1 MWYPGSKSGIPCS
14 RCGIHCSRGDIHCS
28 TCIPTVNVVS
38 LAVGEL
44 WYPCSKC
51 GIPAVNVVF
60 PAVDVAATHMWYT
73 LLPPA
78 TLATEHVLELIIGY
92 AILNYSK
99 VICPVVSGSMG
110 RRLSNKVDIL
120 SNKIPGS
127 KCGNKIEFCL
137 TKLNFV

>member
-1 MWYPGSKSGIPCS
+1 
-14 RCGIHCSRGDIHCS
+14 
-28 TCIPTVNVVS
+28 
-38 LAVGEL
+38 
-44 WYPCSKC
+44 
-51 GIPAVNVVF
+51 
-60 PAVDVAATHMWYT
+60 MWYT

-110 RRLSNKVDIL
+110 RRLSSRHFVTKFPAVNVV
-120 SNKIPGS
+120 
-127 KCGNKIEFCL
+127 IEFCL